1 MTSLPYN
8 NTQGYAGTDTSKERA
23 ERDVRDGTANERQR
37 WVIARLGLKG
47 YTGITVAELRED
59 TGWHHGVASSVLTAL
74 HIDQKI
80 VRLVE
85 KRGRCKVYVRPEYV
99 DFREESP
106 YKPNSSHK
114 EEVDQLKARIEA
126 LAQKW
131 EDDIQRYETSLSIGA
146 LPTVAF
152 ETRITNT
159 MGHLSDLRRVLHN
172 GTDVRNA

>member
-23 ERDVRDGTANERQR
+23 ERDVREGTANERQR
-37 WVIARLGLKG
+37 WVLGRLKLMGH
-47 YTGITVAELRED
+47 TGITVAELREAS
-59 TGWHHGVASSVLTAL
+59 GWHHGVASSVLTAL

-85 KRGRCKVYVRPEYV
+85 KRGRCKVYVLPEYV

-114 EEVDQLKARIEA
+114 DEADRLRAGLEYLKRKYDIETLFNANVWDVGNIISA
-126 LAQKW
+126 LQA
-131 EDDIQRYETSLSIGA
+131 DINKLILEG
-146 LPTVAF
+146 
-152 ETRITNT
+152 
-159 MGHLSDLRRVLHN
+159 M
-172 GTDVRNA
+172 DVRDA